1 MEKNAEIARLLDV
14 ARDFRFAMLTTIAE
28 DKHLHARPMT
38 IAELDEED
46 GAIWFLA
53 AKDHASISE
62 IQRDARALVTMQ
74 GDGSY
79 VQWSGRAAIVDDPMR
94 IHEVWK
100 PSFSLWFPK
109 GPEEGRLALIRV
121 DIEVGEYWDQSGVMK
136 LRTMLRRAK
145 DAIAGR
151 DADETPRDERVH
163 GRVSTQQPNG
173 RGAS

>member
-1 MEKNAEIARLLDV
+1 MHKNDELARLIDV

-28 DKHLHARPMT
+28 DQHLHARPMT
-38 IAELDEED
+38 IAELDEDE
-46 GAIWFLA
+46 GALWFLT
-53 AKDHASISE
+53 AKDHASVAE
-62 IQRDARALVTMQ
+62 VQRDARALVTMQ
-74 GDGSY
+74 DDSSY
-79 VQWSGRAAIVDDPMR
+79 VQWSGRASVVEDPMR

-109 GPEEGRLALIRV
+109 GPDEGRLALICV
-121 DIEVGEYWDQSGVMK
+121 EVEVGEYWDQSGAMK

-163 GRVSTQQPNG
+163 GRVRTHNG
-173 RGAS
+173 RSAS